1 MKFSELG
8 LPPTILKV
16 LYSMGYD
23 EMTPIQEATYHVIS
37 AGHDIC
43 ALAETGTGKTA
54 ACAIPLIQ
62 MVDTKLNAIQ
72 GLIVVPTRELCLQYV
87 SEIQKIAVKTGVVPF
102 AVYGGFSKQ
111 IQAAKIRHEV
121 HILVATPGR
130 LIDLVYDGIVTL
142 SEVKC
147 MILDEADELLNVGF
161 LSDIEFIMSCLVHE
175 HQTMLFS
182 ATMADDIKKL
192 TETYLRDPQHISL
205 ITKQASPKS
214 IEHYFKYIHPNAKQ
228 ADLVDYFQTEKIRQA
243 IIFCNARHQVDRLF
257 GSLKKQVKDLE
268 FIHGGLAQEKRTS
281 IIRRFRQQKIHALI
295 ATDVAGRGLDFTHVS
310 HIINWDFPRELL
322 QYTHRTGR
330 TGRMGRRG
338 LALTYIAKHDLS
350 NLRKLLQT
358 RKLTAHWLGKD
369 GLNPEKGGESGK
381 AQARA
386 KTGKKRL
393 SRRRRPR
400 RRQSASKAPASEA

>member
-130 LIDLVYDGIVTL
+130 LIDLIYDGIVTL
-142 SEVKC
+142 GEVKC
-147 MILDEADELLNVGF
+147 VILDEADELLNVGF

-400 RRQSASKAPASEA
+400 RRQSASKAPASGA

>member
-1 MKFSELG
+1 MRFSELE
-8 LPPTILKV
+8 LPATILKI
-16 LYSMGYD
+16 LDAIGYD

-87 SEIQKIAVKTGVVPF
+87 AEIQKIAVKTGVVPF

-142 SEVKC
+142 SDVKC

-161 LSDIEFIMSCLVHE
+161 LSDIEFIFSCLVHE

-182 ATMADDIKKL
+182 ATMPDDIKKL
-192 TETYLRDPQHISL
+192 TQTYLRDPQHISL
-205 ITKQASPKS
+205 ITKQAAPKA

-228 ADLVDYFQTEKIRQA
+228 TDLVDYFKTEKIRQA

-268 FIHGGLAQEKRTS
+268 YIHGGLPQDKRTS
-281 IIRRFRQQKIHALI
+281 IIRRFRQKKIHALI
-295 ATDVAGRGLDFTHVS
+295 ATDVAGRGLDFTNVS
-310 HIINWDFPRELL
+310 HIINWDFPRELE

-330 TGRMGRRG
+330 TGRMGKRG
-338 LALTYIAKHDLS
+338 LAMTYIAKHDLS
-350 NLRKLLQT
+350 SLRKLIKIKKVMP
-358 RKLTAHWLGKD
+358 RWLGID
-369 GLNPEKGGESGK
+369 GLDSEKSGE
-381 AQARA
+381 AHQAE
-386 KTGKKRL
+386 TPTDKKRS

-400 RRQSASKAPASEA
+400 RRKSSGAQSTGSQG